1 MITNK
6 ETLRKYNNF
15 INFFI
20 SDEILYFLFFLHKK
34 VSYLK
39 ITIREYKSIQN
50 YIVLNL
56 TVFFLF
62 MMIK

>member
-56 TVFFLF
+56 TVFFYL
-62 MMIK
+62 

>member
-6 ETLRKYNNF
+6 KTLRKYNNF

-56 TVFFLF
+56 TVFFYL
-62 MMIK
+62 